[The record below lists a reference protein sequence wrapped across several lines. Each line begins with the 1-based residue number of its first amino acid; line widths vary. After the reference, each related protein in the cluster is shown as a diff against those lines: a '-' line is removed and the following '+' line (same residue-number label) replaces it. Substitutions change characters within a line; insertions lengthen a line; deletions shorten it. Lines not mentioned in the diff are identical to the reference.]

1 MLGRRGGDLA
11 LAPHISLVV
20 VLLLFRRSALRA
32 GGGGERMINELP
44 RQIPLFPG
52 EWGLAPSRLRLGIS
66 LWRSPTRALLL
77 EDGGNRRQTRDSPSG
92 AGPLSLKGLLSPRA
106 PVEPA
111 PGKLPTPLSASLLR
125 CSERGQAPAEKSC
138 WPWPSG
144 AGVRSCLYC
153 FSPLPQVP
161 INGF

>member
-20 VLLLFRRSALRA
+20 VLLLFCRSALWA
-32 GGGGERMINELP
+32 GGGEQMINELP

-52 EWGLAPSRLRLGIS
+52 EWGPAPSRLRLGIS
-66 LWRSPTRALLL
+66 LWRSPTRRPAA
-77 EDGGNRRQTRDSPSG
+77 GGWRQQEADQRFTQWSRASQPE
-92 AGPLSLKGLLSPRA
+92 AA
-106 PVEPA
+106 PVSSGPCGA
-111 PGKLPTPLSASLLR
+111 CARKATHSLVCLSAQMLR
-125 CSERGQAPAEKSC
+125 EGAAPAEKSC

-144 AGVRSCLYC
+144 AGVRSCLNC